1 MRIFSLLLL
10 TVFFVSGCGGSGG
23 SSDNSGSS
31 NSGNSGQVGGGD
43 NGGGSGGGSGDN
55 GEGSGGG
62 SVTPDPNPNPDPEGT
77 FADQMLTAVN
87 AARAVGR
94 NCGSTFYPAAA
105 PLTWDAKLQSAAQV
119 HSTNMANYNFF
130 SHTGLDGKSASN
142 RVTDQGYAWRS
153 VAENI
158 AAGQKDIDTVMTT
171 WLNSPGHC
179 KNIMGSNYTQMG
191 AAYDMNSGS
200 QYNIY
205 WTQVFATPQ

>member
-10 TVFFVSGCGGSGG
+10 TALLVSGCGGS
-23 SSDNSGSS
+23 SSDDGSANNGNSGS
-31 NSGNSGQVGGGD
+31 GQIGGGD
-43 NGGGSGGGSGDN
+43 NGGSGSDGSGGSGGG
-55 GEGSGGG
+55 GSE
-62 SVTPDPNPNPDPEGT
+62 TPDPIPTPEPMPDPDGT

-94 NCGSTFYPAAA
+94 NCGSTFYPAVA

-130 SHTGLDGKSASN
+130 NHTGLDGKSASD

-191 AAYDMNSGS
+191 SAYDMNSGS